1 MVPFVLDTV
10 SEASCVA
17 FCEVLPAIGRRACPM
32 LSRKCWLVR
41 SRMITAM
48 RKQAEIV
55 SKHAKGTLDLCR
67 RRVASEADV
76 CSFDGSGGGADVGG
90 DELGMVIVG
99 YK

>member
-1 MVPFVLDTV
+1 
-10 SEASCVA
+10 
-17 FCEVLPAIGRRACPM
+17 
-32 LSRKCWLVR
+32 
-41 SRMITAM
+41 M